1 MTTSLTESM
10 PVLYSVLVGTNIKM
24 DIKSALSYS
33 FSFLD
38 RINWSHG
45 LSRVENHLHKMKI
58 EYICKK
64 WSGT

>member
-33 FSFLD
+33 FSFFHLLIE
-38 RINWSHG
+38 RFNWSHG
-45 LSRVENHLHKMKI
+45 LSYKMKI
-58 EYICKK
+58 EYIC
-64 WSGT
+64 